1 LQAIRLLIEAK
12 ERSMSKKSKK
22 SAKRNAKPLS
32 EALQGLI
39 TTCATAGFN
48 TANAFAECVAAVQE
62 IVRTTRLGSPRNRAL
77 EAAALGHK
85 SGYVARSLLADPA
98 YVKRWGNMS
107 VEQQIEAGAE
117 IIARASPQSSKDDR
131 RTEQEH
137 KACRAADVS
146 WFKVKE
152 RAGLTEPKANKGNR
166 KPRTGSNPP
175 KAPPVDL
182 VKASPKLANKAAAN
196 DYFGTAAAAL
206 LATVDKNA
214 KLVDPR
220 ISTAVSDFLTAVK
233 AALGIK

>member
-1 LQAIRLLIEAK
+1 MKKTAK
-12 ERSMSKKSKK
+12 KAARS
-22 SAKRNAKPLS
+22 AAKPLS
-32 EALQGLI
+32 DALQALV

-48 TANAFAECVAAVQE
+48 TANAFAECVTAVRSIIKE
-62 IVRTTRLGSPRNRAL
+62 TRPGSQRNRAL

-85 SGYVARSLLADPA
+85 AGYVARSLLADEA
-98 YVKRWGNMS
+98 YGKRWGNMS
-107 VEQQIEAGAE
+107 QAQQIEEGAA
-117 IIARASPQSSKDDR
+117 IIARAAPTSNKPDR

-146 WFKVKE
+146 WFKVKQ
-152 RAGLTEPKANKGNR
+152 RAGLVEQPKNKGNR
-166 KPRTGSNPP
+166 KPRPGANPP

-182 VKASPKLANKAAAN
+182 VKASPKLPDKQAAN

-220 ISTAVSDFLTAVK
+220 ISTAVHTFLTDVK